1 MKFGAQL
8 KVYRAQ
14 WDEMEAY
21 IQAMEA
27 GRWNSIWFGCG
38 SFRTTSTFIAVHELA
53 KVGHF

>member
-1 MKFGAQL
+1 MKFGSQL

-27 GRWNSIWFGCG
+27 GRWNSI
-38 SFRTTSTFIAVHELA
+38 HL
-53 KVGHF
+53 